1 MNYKINLYVEDKN
14 GKKVEDVVKEINV
27 TNPLTAKLIKEIVNE
42 DKYLDPASE
51 ALMVMGKEA
60 KDSDKITKP
69 FMSYEIKL
77 K

>member
-1 MNYKINLYVEDKN
+1 MNYKINLYVEDRN
-14 GKKVEDVVKEINV
+14 GKKVEDVVKEISV
-27 TNPLTAKLIKEIVNE
+27 TNPLTAKLIKSIVNE

-51 ALMVMGKEA
+51 ILKVFGKEA